1 MARAMIACA
10 PIPMPMRTMVATH
23 MKVAP
28 KPTPSSAAPAVPG
41 GRFPARSVSV
51 VPTSAAMSCCTNTG
65 MERIQIDCH
74 RLLPASRPLLM
85 IRSSS
90 AAASAPA
97 IESAP
102 SPNESIS
109 PSAARRRKSAIS
121 ARASASAFAFAS
133 AAVSLALSGGCTAAR
148 VRWSGAAVGSVGKG
162 DKCRRPHRCD
172 RRYQPFSPRFPNS
185 FCGAPSAG
193 AVSRIPAGTPGC
205 SKVGIA
211 QNIK

>member
-1 MARAMIACA
+1 MHIHNLHTC
-10 PIPMPMRTMVATH
+10 
-23 MKVAP
+23 
-28 KPTPSSAAPAVPG
+28 SA
-41 GRFPARSVSV
+41 SVLT
-51 VPTSAAMSCCTNTG
+51 TSASTLNISMSCCTSTG
-65 MERIQIDCH
+65 MDRIQMDCH

-109 PSAARRRKSAIS
+109 PSAARRRRSAIS
-121 ARASASAFAFAS
+121 ARASASAFACAS
-133 AAVSLALSGGCTAAR
+133 AAVSLALSAGFTVAR
-148 VRWSGAAVGSVGKG
+148 VRGSGAAVGSVGKG
-162 DKCRRPHRCD
+162 DKCRRPHGCD